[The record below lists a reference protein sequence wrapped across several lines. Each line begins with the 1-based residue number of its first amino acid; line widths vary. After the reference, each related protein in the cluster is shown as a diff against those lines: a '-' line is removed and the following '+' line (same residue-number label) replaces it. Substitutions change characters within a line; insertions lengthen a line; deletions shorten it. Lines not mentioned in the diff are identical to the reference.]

1 MCQSSDIEAK
11 FLNHG
16 VPTTKEEFDEV
27 LFKDL
32 CDAHCH
38 PHDDLE
44 QLSRIPQ
51 LKTGHITIMG
61 VRQDDWDTVSKVAK
75 QCNQNNNKKCIPC
88 FGKKLL
94 FLNFRV
100 S

>member
-1 MCQSSDIEAK
+1 MCQFNEVDTK
-11 FLNHG
+11 FLEHNI
-16 VPTTKEEFDEV
+16 PSSKEEFDV
-27 LFKDL
+27 LLYKDL
-32 CDAHCH
+32 CDSHCH

-44 QLSRIPQ
+44 NLSKIAE

-75 QCNQNNNKKCIPC
+75 DCNQKQDNKCIPS
-88 FGKKLL
+88 FGKALKK
-94 FLNFRV
+94 

>member
-1 MCQSSDIEAK
+1 MCQFNEASDPKIFE
-11 FLNHG
+11 HDM
-16 VPTTKEEFDEV
+16 PTSKEEFDSS
-27 LFKDL
+27 LYKDL

-44 QLSRIPQ
+44 NVSKIAE

-61 VRQDDWDTVSKVAK
+61 VRQDDWDSVSKIAK
-75 QCNQNNNKKCIPC
+75 ECNQKQDKRCVPC
-88 FGKKLL
+88 FGK
-94 FLNFRV
+94 